1 MKEPLAEI
9 IQLEKGGAQTQAQ
22 IYLVPKFFPFPLAQA
37 ATRAASKLKIEEERQ
52 DRQTF

>member
-9 IQLEKGGAQTQAQ
+9 IQLEKGGAQNQAQ
-22 IYLVPKFFPFPLAQA
+22 IYLVRKFFPFPVAQA
-37 ATRAASKLKIEEERQ
+37 ATHAASKLKIEEERQ